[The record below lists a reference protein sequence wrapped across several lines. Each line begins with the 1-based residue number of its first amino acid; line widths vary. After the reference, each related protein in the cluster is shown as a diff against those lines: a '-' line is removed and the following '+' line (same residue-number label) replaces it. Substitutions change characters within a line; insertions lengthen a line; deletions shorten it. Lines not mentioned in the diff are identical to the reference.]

1 MWAGDSTAVSLRD
14 LQGCR
19 CLPSVVLLNQNTIAS
34 YKYLGCLTSP
44 EKLSSKMLLHHD
56 NSQPDRKKQTMEVCT
71 NALCGNANC
80 AVWCIPEGNWNRMST
95 VEVFALTNLIYLF

>member
-1 MWAGDSTAVSLRD
+1 MWAGDSTAGSLRD

-34 YKYLGCLTSP
+34 YKYVGCLTSP
-44 EKLSSKMLLHHD
+44 EKIFKNVASPWQ
-56 NSQPDRKKQTMEVCT
+56 QPTWKKKQTMEVCT

-80 AVWCIPEGNWNRMST
+80 AVWCIPEGHWNRMST